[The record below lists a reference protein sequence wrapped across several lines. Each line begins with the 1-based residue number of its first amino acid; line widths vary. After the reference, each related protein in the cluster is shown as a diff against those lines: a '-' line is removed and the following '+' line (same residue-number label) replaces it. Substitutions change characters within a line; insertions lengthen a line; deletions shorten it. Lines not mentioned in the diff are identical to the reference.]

1 MAITKEEL
9 IEKLNVDLQ
18 KEYMAIV
25 QYTQHSGVI
34 TGAQYG
40 SIKKEIIIHASEEL
54 MHATTL
60 AGQINHLGGTPT
72 VEVAKAQASDDVTT
86 MLEQDLVGEND
97 AIARYSARIKESE
110 ELMLLDLAQ
119 KLREILAM
127 EQEHAMDLEEALG
140 R

>member
-9 IEKLNVDLQ
+9 IDKLNGDLR
-18 KEYMAIV
+18 KEYAAIV

-34 TGAQYG
+34 TGAMYG
-40 SIKKEIIIHASEEL
+40 SIKKEIIIHATEEL

-60 AGQINHLGGTPT
+60 AGQINHLGGTPAFDVAET
-72 VEVAKAQASDDVTT
+72 HASNDVVE
-86 MLEQDLVGEND
+86 MLEQDLAGEND
-97 AIARYSARIKESE
+97 AVARYIARIQEAE